1 MSPPHLPRDMAG
13 RLDGKTAIVTGS
25 SSGIGEGIAKRY
37 AEEGANVVTNS
48 RSLERAE
55 STAEAIREDGG
66 TAVAAEADVSEKA
79 GVEALVDAAV
89 EAFGALDV
97 MVNNAGV
104 SHIAPALEMPEDE
117 WRRVIDTNLTGPFFG
132 SQVAGQRMAEGGDG
146 GQIINVSSIF
156 GSIGVQGRAPYNASK
171 GGLNNLTRCLAVELA
186 EYDVG
191 VNALAPGFIKTA
203 LDEQTREEREE
214 EVDRSDRPWP
224 RYGYEDGD
232 IRDRTPLDRFGT
244 VEEMANCATFLAEG
258 DHYMTGEV
266 MHADGGWLAFGWG
279 SKGR

>member
-1 MSPPHLPRDMAG
+1 MSG

-25 SSGIGEGIAKRY
+25 SSGIGEGITRRFAD
-37 AEEGANVVTNS
+37 EGARVVTNS
-48 RSLERAE
+48 RSKERAE
-55 STAEAIREDGG
+55 ATAESIRDAGG
-66 TAVAAEADVSEKA
+66 EAVAAEADVSRKSE
-79 GVEALVDAAV
+79 VEALVDAAV
-89 EAFGALDV
+89 SEFGSLDV
-97 MVNNAGV
+97 MVNNAGI
-104 SHIAPALEMPEDE
+104 SHIDPVLEMPEEE
-117 WRRVIDTNLTGPFFG
+117 WRRVVDVNLTGPFFG
-132 SQVAGQRMAEGGDG
+132 SQVAGARMAEQGEG

-171 GGLNNLTRCLAVELA
+171 GGLNNLTRNLAVELA
-186 EYDVG
+186 EYDVC

-203 LDEQTREEREE
+203 LDEQTREEKEE

-224 RYGYEDGD
+224 RYGYEDQD
-232 IRDRTPLDRFGT
+232 IRDRVPLDRFGT
-244 VEEMANCATFLAEG
+244 TEEMANCATFLAAG

>member
-1 MSPPHLPRDMAG
+1 MTG

-25 SSGIGEGIAKRY
+25 SSGIGEGIAERF
-37 AEEGANVVTNS
+37 AAEGANVVTNS
-48 RSLERAE
+48 RSRERAE
-55 STAEAIREDGG
+55 ATAEAIREEGG
-66 TAVAAEADVSEKA
+66 TAVAAEADVSQKA
-79 GVEALVDAAV
+79 EVEAPV
-89 EAFGALDV
+89 EEFGSLHV

-132 SQVAGQRMAEGGDG
+132 SQVAGERMAEQGEG

-156 GSIGVQGRAPYNASK
+156 GSVGVQGRAPYNASK

-203 LDEQTREEREE
+203 LDEQTREENEA
-214 EVDRSDRPWP
+214 VDRSDRPWP
-224 RYGYEDGD
+224 RYGYEDQD
-232 IRDRTPLDRFGT
+232 IRDRVPMDRFGT
-244 VEEMANCATFLAEG
+244 SEEMANCATFLAEG

>member
-1 MSPPHLPRDMAG
+1 MTG

-25 SSGIGEGIAKRY
+25 SSGIGKGIAERF

-55 STAEAIREDGG
+55 ATAEAIREAGG
-66 TAVAAEADVSEKA
+66 AAVAAEADVSEKA

-89 EAFGALDV
+89 EAFGALDI

-104 SHIAPALEMPEDE
+104 SHIAPALEMPEEE

-132 SQVAGQRMAEGGDG
+132 SQAAGRRMAEQGDG

-156 GSIGVQGRAPYNASK
+156 GSVGVQGRAPYNASK

-203 LDEQTREEREE
+203 LDEQTREESKEDA

-232 IRDRTPLDRFGT
+232 IRDRAPLDRFGT

-258 DHYMTGEV
+258 EHYMTGEV

>member
-1 MSPPHLPRDMAG
+1 MTD
-13 RLDGKTAIVTGS
+13 RLDGKTAVVTGS
-25 SSGIGEGIAKRY
+25 SSGIGEGIAKRF
-37 AEEGANVVTNS
+37 AAEGASVVTNS

-55 STAEAIREDGG
+55 ATAEAIREDGG

-79 GVEALVDAAV
+79 EVEALVDAAV
-89 EAFGALDV
+89 EEFGSLDI
-97 MVNNAGV
+97 MVNNAGIG
-104 SHIAPALEMPEDE
+104 HIAPALEMPEDE
-117 WRRVIDTNLTGPFFG
+117 WRRVIDVNLTGPFFG
-132 SQVAGQRMAEGGDG
+132 SQVAGQRMAEEGDG
-146 GQIINVSSIF
+146 GQIINVSSIY

-203 LDEQTREEREE
+203 LDEQTREEKEGDGE
-214 EVDRSDRPWP
+214 GGEVDRSDRPWP
-224 RYGYEDGD
+224 RYGYEDED
-232 IRDRTPLDRFGT
+232 IHDRVPLDRFGT

-258 DHYMTGEV
+258 GHYMTGEV

>member
-1 MSPPHLPRDMAG
+1 MTG

-25 SSGIGEGIAKRY
+25 SSGIGEGIARRF
-37 AEEGANVVTNS
+37 AAEGASVVTNS
-48 RSLERAE
+48 RSRERAE
-55 STAEAIREDGG
+55 ATTESIRDTGG
-66 TAVAAEADVSEKA
+66 EAVAAEADVSQKSE
-79 GVEALVDAAV
+79 VEALVDAAV
-89 EAFGALDV
+89 SEFGSLDV
-97 MVNNAGV
+97 MVNNAGI
-104 SHIAPALEMPEDE
+104 SHIDPVLEMPEEE
-117 WRRVIDTNLTGPFFG
+117 WRRVIDVNLTGPFFG
-132 SQVAGQRMAEGGDG
+132 SQVAGERMAEQGDG

-171 GGLNNLTRCLAVELA
+171 GGLNNLTRNLAVELA

-203 LDEQTREEREE
+203 LDEQTREEKEEEDEDEE

-224 RYGYEDGD
+224 RYGYEDQD
-232 IRDRTPLDRFGT
+232 IRDRVPLDRFGT
-244 VEEMANCATFLAEG
+244 TEEMANCATFLAEG

>member
-1 MSPPHLPRDMAG
+1 MIG
-13 RLDGKTAIVTGS
+13 RLDGKTAIITGS
-25 SSGIGEGIAKRY
+25 SSGIGQGIARRF
-37 AEEGANVVTNS
+37 ADEGASVVTNS

-55 STAEAIREDGG
+55 ATAKSIREAGN

-79 GVEALVDAAV
+79 DVEALVDAAID
-89 EAFGALDV
+89 EFGSLDV
-97 MVNNAGV
+97 MVNNAGI
-104 SHIAPALEMPEDE
+104 SHIDPVLEMPEEE
-117 WRRVIDTNLTGPFFG
+117 WRRVIDVNLTGPFFG
-132 SQVAGQRMAEGGDG
+132 SQVAGERMAEGGDG
-146 GQIINVSSIF
+146 GQIINISSIF

-171 GGLNNLTRCLAVELA
+171 GGLNNLTRNLAVELA

-203 LDEQTREEREE
+203 LDEQTREEKEGE
-214 EVDRSDRPWP
+214 DGAVDRSDRPWP
-224 RYGYEDGD
+224 RYGYEDED
-232 IRDRTPLDRFGT
+232 IRDRVPLDRFGST
-244 VEEMANCATFLAEG
+244 EEMANCATFLAEG